1 MAFTILTWLSIRREP
16 AEITTT
22 QAAELFVTAGYVE
35 NRRPSAD
42 NSRLTRDTVRLMQIF
57 RLFTLLAT
65 VLGLLAGNA
74 AAAATPIPKP
84 PEVAARGYLVEDFD
98 SGQAIAEK
106 NADETLEPASITK
119 LMTAYV
125 VFSEIRDG
133 SLSLSDKV
141 RISEKAWRTP
151 GSRMFVEVNTRV
163 SVADLIKGMIVQ
175 SGNDATVALAEQVA
189 GSEDSFAALM
199 NQHAQRLGMKHS
211 HFVNSTGLPD
221 KEHYTTAH
229 DIAIIA
235 RALIKEFPEYYRW
248 YSEKKFTYN
257 DITQYNR
264 NKLLWRDES
273 VDGMKT
279 GHTDSAGYCLV
290 TSAKRDGMRLIS
302 VVLGTKSEEARA
314 DASQALLNYGFRFFE
329 THKLYDAGAKLTSS
343 RVWKGAVSN
352 VDLGLT
358 DTLYVTI
365 PRGEYKNLDASMQL
379 NNQIVA
385 PVSKDQSLGEVVVRL
400 GDQTVADKQLVALQP
415 VAEGSFWQR
424 IVDEALLYFE

>member
-1 MAFTILTWLSIRREP
+1 
-16 AEITTT
+16 
-22 QAAELFVTAGYVE
+22 
-35 NRRPSAD
+35 
-42 NSRLTRDTVRLMQIF
+42 
-57 RLFTLLAT
+57 
-65 VLGLLAGNA
+65 
-74 AAAATPIPKP
+74 
-84 PEVAARGYLVEDFD
+84 
-98 SGQAIAEK
+98 
-106 NADETLEPASITK
+106 
-119 LMTAYV
+119 V
-125 VFSEIRDG
+125 VFKEISNG

-151 GSRMFVEVNTRV
+151 GSRMFVEVNTQV
-163 SVADLIKGMIVQ
+163 AVADLIKGMIIQ

-199 NQHAQRLGMKHS
+199 NQHAQRLGMTHS

-221 KEHYTTAH
+221 KELYTTAR
-229 DIAIIA
+229 DIARIA

-273 VDGMKT
+273 VDGLKT
-279 GHTDSAGYCLV
+279 GHTDTAGYCLV
-290 TSAKRDGMRLIS
+290 TSAEREGMRLIS

-329 THKLYDAGAKLTSS
+329 THKLYDAGTKLTSS
-343 RVWKGAVSN
+343 RVWKGASES
-352 VDLGLT
+352 VDLGLA

-379 NNQIVA
+379 HEQIVA
-385 PVSKDQSLGEVVVRL
+385 PVADGQPLGEVVVRL
-400 GDQTVADKQLVALQP
+400 GEQTVADKNLIALQS

>member
-1 MAFTILTWLSIRREP
+1 MQTFRYIAILTS
-16 AEITTT
+16 
-22 QAAELFVTAGYVE
+22 
-35 NRRPSAD
+35 
-42 NSRLTRDTVRLMQIF
+42 
-57 RLFTLLAT
+57 LLA
-65 VLGLLAGNA
+65 LLTGNA
-74 AAAATPIPKP
+74 TLAATPIPKP
-84 PEVAARGYLVEDFD
+84 PEVGAKGYLVEDFH
-98 SGQAIAEK
+98 SGQTIAAK
-106 NADETLEPASITK
+106 NADEPLEPASITK

-133 SLSLSDKV
+133 SLGLSDTV

-151 GSRMFVEVNTRV
+151 GSRMFVEVDTRV
-163 SVADLIKGMIVQ
+163 SVADLLKGMIIQ

-199 NQHAQRLGMKHS
+199 NQHAQRLGMKNS

-235 RALIKEFPEYYRW
+235 RALISEFPEYYRW

-257 DITQYNR
+257 EITQYNR

-279 GHTDSAGYCLV
+279 GHTDTAGYCLV
-290 TSAKRDGMRLIS
+290 TSAERDGMRLIS

-314 DASQALLNYGFRFFE
+314 DASQSLLNYGFRFFE
-329 THKLYDAGAKLTSS
+329 THKLYDAGTRLTSS
-343 RVWKGAVSN
+343 RVWKGAVEN

-358 DTLYVTI
+358 NTLYVTI

-379 NNQIVA
+379 NNQIIA
-385 PVSKDQSLGEVVVRL
+385 PVSNGQPLGEVVVRL
-400 GDQTVADKQLVALQP
+400 GEKTVADKSLVALQP